1 MTLAIFK
8 TALIL
13 GVCYIIFRFISKKI
27 AQKST
32 YLAEK
37 SLNFSTKGLKNK
49 EISFLLDEDFPAL
62 DLPKGVYVLP
72 PNATDPSLRKKSA
85 KVLEV

>member
-1 MTLAIFK
+1 MILAIFK
-8 TALIL
+8 TIFIL
-13 GVCYIIFRFISKKI
+13 AACYIIFRFITKKI

-32 YLAEK
+32 YFAKK
-37 SLNFSTKGLKNK
+37 SLAFSTKGLKND
-49 EISFLLDEDFPAL
+49 EVNFLLDDDFPTL

-72 PNATDPSLRKKSA
+72 PNAADPSLGKRNV